1 MQGADGLQTR
11 PAMTVQESVKQCLW
25 KYADFSGRA
34 TRAEFWWWVLLT
46 TIGFIIFYGVPGF
59 ISDSSELLDL
69 LLFTLPGITF
79 QLLTLFPSLA
89 VTARRLH
96 DLGKSGWLSLLCYA
110 GICLSS
116 LTWALVAI
124 LVVEVIT
131 STGDLYDLISVLGLI
146 LFIPVAVTVTAVCA
160 AFVVPLAQQ
169 GHAGLNRFGPDPR
182 AMDTLKSTA
191 DV

>member
-69 LLFTLPGITF
+69 LLFTPNPPKEGVG
-79 QLLTLFPSLA
+79 LA
-89 VTARRLH
+89 
-96 DLGKSGWLSLLCYA
+96 S
-110 GICLSS
+110 
-116 LTWALVAI
+116 
-124 LVVEVIT
+124 
-131 STGDLYDLISVLGLI
+131 
-146 LFIPVAVTVTAVCA
+146 
-160 AFVVPLAQQ
+160 
-169 GHAGLNRFGPDPR
+169 
-182 AMDTLKSTA
+182 
-191 DV
+191 